1 VDRIDRA
8 GVETLSGL
16 DWPVVTPAMKW
27 ISDLHNVVFVVVA
40 IAVSISLR
48 RLAPIVMTVV
58 TMVIAG
64 QLGAAL
70 KNAFDRPRPP
80 IADHHVHAL
89 VALPASSS
97 MPSGHALT
105 SFACAVVLGAF
116 VPRLRVPLLLFAG
129 LVAVSRTYLGV
140 HYPSD
145 VIVGAGVGIA
155 LGLAL
160 NAAFRTGCRVRARR
174 SMSSVDSIANEASEA
189 H

>member
-1 VDRIDRA
+1 
-8 GVETLSGL
+8 
-16 DWPVVTPAMKW
+16 MKW

-40 IAVSISLR
+40 IVVSISLR
-48 RLAPIVMTVV
+48 RLAPIVMTVL
-58 TMVIAG
+58 TMVVDG
-64 QLGAAL
+64 QVGAVL
-70 KNAFDRPRPP
+70 KDVFDRPRPP
-80 IADHHVHAL
+80 IGDHHVHAL

-116 VPRLRVPLLLFAG
+116 APRLRVPLLVFAT

-145 VIVGAGVGIA
+145 VIVGAGVGVA
-155 LGLAL
+155 VGLGI
-160 NAAFRTGCRVRARR
+160 NAAFRAGCRLRARR
-174 SMSSVDSIANEASEA
+174 AMSSVDSIASEASET